1 MGGLR
6 YNQFMQ
12 PAELHPISKIKI
24 RVPYR
29 RRELISRTRLIEAI
43 YEQLEKQ
50 LLLIVAP
57 AGYGKTSLLVD
68 MAHDSELPVCW
79 LSLDVLDQDPQRFL
93 VYLISSIAERFSDFG
108 LDSINA
114 LKSMTS
120 FEQDGERIL
129 VTLTN
134 DIAAHVNEQFV
145 LILDDYHLVGDV
157 LIIRQLINRF
167 LQLVGENVHLILAA
181 RHLPDF
187 PDMPLLTVRNQVG
200 GLSFED
206 LAFLPDEIQQFF
218 LKNNNMSLST
228 QDANALVE
236 ETEGW
241 IAAINLTG
249 GRPGSL
255 PQMHPLRSTRELF
268 DFFSREVLA
277 RQTSQMRRFLL
288 MTSLFDAFDIS
299 LCEEVL
305 DPLVKEE
312 KIDWSSLF
320 REVQAGSMFSVLLDD
335 EGRWMRYHHLF
346 GHFLKSQL
354 QFEQPALAWHIQQN
368 LAHAYENKQAWE
380 EALYV
385 YSLISDHENVARL
398 LVKVGPI
405 FIRLGRILTLDS
417 WLDHL
422 PKDLVNSQPAL
433 LSLQGGIQVI
443 KGDNRLAIEQFERAE
458 VHLREK
464 GDIEELAS
472 LLLRRAEAYRQL
484 GNYDRT
490 LLDVEQALNLTYK
503 QKNIVMQDIYAE
515 AQRLKGQCLFGL
527 GHLHEAITWMK
538 NAQKSF
544 QSLDKLDSIPILET
558 ELGVAY
564 RRLGMLDVAASYYT
578 SALKSWE
585 HSGNSGWK
593 AHVLNNL
600 AILRQITGELEEAF
614 KCLDQALYIAEQ
626 TGYSRIQSLVLNS
639 LGDILIELDDLD
651 SARTYYQQA
660 LTIATHLGH
669 SAYILYA
676 SLGEARLVRLEGD
689 SVRALHDLQVIKISQ
704 SHLGPYER
712 GLLSLERG
720 LCLLDSGQIEVA
732 VDALQNALNLFL
744 QGEYHIEQRVAEL
757 WVVTAMSRKE
767 PANAIERLREII
779 RDEKDWLTPTPFMLN
794 AGHALKWL
802 IDIRKSSQFDS
813 VLERFL
819 EGAEQVKRSIP
830 IWRSAI
836 KQASQ
841 HVSLAPPELEII
853 TFGNVK
859 VYCNNKPL
867 LLSDWQTREAR
878 DMFFFLMHS
887 SPMSKEQIAL
897 ELWPDISPARLK
909 MRFKINIHR
918 IRKALGQDTIIFE
931 GEHYQFNR
939 SINYSWDREKLDRI
953 LQSVHQNILL
963 AEKRMLLEQAVEVM
977 NGQYLADI
985 DADWAMLERLRLQEI
1000 CQHTLL
1006 ELAEIYLTEGQ
1017 LQACLNTAQ
1026 RVLQTDSLLEAAHR
1040 LIIRAYASLHDPA
1053 RMARQYQQYQKT
1065 LADEMGLQPSSE
1077 IVSLYEQLIS
1087 EI

>member
-1 MGGLR
+1 
-6 YNQFMQ
+6 MQ
-12 PAELHPISKIKI
+12 PAEMPPISKIKI

-29 RRELISRTRLIEAI
+29 RRELISRARLIETI

-93 VYLISSIAERFSDFG
+93 VYLIFAITEKFPDFG
-108 LDSINA
+108 IDSFNA

-129 VTLTN
+129 VTFTN
-134 DIAAHVNEQFV
+134 DIAAHINEHFV

-187 PDMPLLTVRNQVG
+187 PDMPLLTVRNQIG

-206 LAFLPDEIQQFF
+206 LAFLPAEIQQLF
-218 LKNNNMSLST
+218 LKNNNMSLSA
-228 QDANALVE
+228 QDANTLVE

-249 GRPGSL
+249 GHPGSL

-312 KIDWSSLF
+312 KLDWSSLF
-320 REVQAGSMFSVLLDD
+320 KEVQAGSMFSVLLDE

-346 GHFLKSQL
+346 DHFLKSQL

-368 LAHAYENKQAWE
+368 LARAYENKQAWE
-380 EALYV
+380 EALHV
-385 YSLISDHENVARL
+385 YSTLEDQENIARL
-398 LVKVGPI
+398 LVKAGPA
-405 FIRLGRILTLDS
+405 FIRQGRILTLAS
-417 WLDHL
+417 WLEHL
-422 PKDLVNSQPAL
+422 PENLVDVQPAL
-433 LSLQGGIQVI
+433 LSLQGGIQVT
-443 KGDNRLAIEQFERAE
+443 KGDNRLAIELFDRAKVQLE
-458 VHLREK
+458 E
-464 GDIEELAS
+464 GDDLAELA
-472 LLLRRAEAYRQL
+472 LLLIRRAEAYRQL
-484 GNYDRT
+484 GKYNQA
-490 LLDVEQALNLTYK
+490 LQDVEQIFSLHLQQEGASA
-503 QKNIVMQDIYAE
+503 QDSFAE

-527 GHLHEAITWMK
+527 GRLHEAIVWMK
-538 NAQKSF
+538 HAYQSF
-544 QSLDKLDSIPILET
+544 QVLGNQDSIPILET
-558 ELGVAY
+558 ELGVVY
-564 RRLGMLDVAASYYT
+564 RRLGELDTAASYYT
-578 SALKSWE
+578 RVLKLWE

-600 AILRQITGELEEAF
+600 AILYQMTGKLEDAF
-614 KCLDQALYIAEQ
+614 KCLDQALHIAEQ
-626 TGYSRIQSLVLNS
+626 TGYSRIQSLVLIS
-639 LGDILIELDDLD
+639 LGDLLTELDDLD

-676 SLGEARLVRLEGD
+676 SLGEARLVRLEGNPA
-689 SVRALHDLQVIKISQ
+689 RALNDLEKVKISQ

-712 GLLSLERG
+712 ALLSLEKGR
-720 LCLLDSGQIEVA
+720 CLLEIGQIKPA
-732 VDALQNALNLFL
+732 LDALQDASSLLL
-744 QGEYHIEQRVAEL
+744 QGEYQIEQRVAEL
-757 WVVTAMSRKE
+757 WLVTVMYQEE
-767 PANAIERLREII
+767 PSNAVTKLKEII
-779 RDEKDWLTPTPFMLN
+779 HHEKDWLTPTPLMLN

-802 IDIRKSSQFDS
+802 KDIKRSSQADP
-813 VLERFL
+813 VIERFL
-819 EGAEQVKRSIP
+819 RETEQIKRTIP
-830 IWRSAI
+830 IWRNALR
-836 KQASQ
+836 QVSQ
-841 HVSLAPPELEII
+841 NALLAPPELEIM
-853 TFGNVK
+853 TFDNVK
-859 VYCNNKPL
+859 VYCNNKL
-867 LLSDWQTREAR
+867 LILSDWQTREAR
-878 DMFFFLMHS
+878 DLFFFLLHS
-887 SPMSKEQIAL
+887 PPMTKEQIAL

-918 IRKALGQDTIIFE
+918 IRRTLGQDTIIFE

-939 SINYSWDREKLDRI
+939 AINYSWDREKFDEIFQLVQRDI
-953 LQSVHQNILL
+953 PP
-963 AEKRMLLEQAVEVM
+963 AKKKTFLEQVVEIAS
-977 NGQYLADI
+977 GPYLADI
-985 DADWAMLERLRLQEI
+985 DANWALLERLKVQEI
-1000 CQHTLL
+1000 CQQMLL
-1006 ELAEIYLTEGQ
+1006 ELGEIYLAEGQ
-1017 LQACLNTAQ
+1017 LHACLDIS
-1026 RVLQTDSLLEAAHR
+1026 RKILQTEPLLEAAYR
-1040 LIIRAYASLHDPA
+1040 LIIRAYAALHDPVA
-1053 RMARQYQQYQKT
+1053 MARQYQQYQKA
-1065 LADEMGLQPSSE
+1065 LADEMGLRPSSE
-1077 IVSLYEQLIS
+1077 IIYLYEQLLS
-1087 EI
+1087 EV

>member
-1 MGGLR
+1 
-6 YNQFMQ
+6 MQ
-12 PAELHPISKIKI
+12 LAEVIPISKIKI

-29 RRELISRTRLIEAI
+29 RRELISRTRLIESI

-57 AGYGKTSLLVD
+57 AGYGKTSLLLD
-68 MAHDSELPVCW
+68 LAHDSELPVCW
-79 LSLDVLDQDPQRFL
+79 LSLDALDQEPQRFL
-93 VYLISSIAERFSDFG
+93 AYFISAIAERFPNFG
-108 LDSINA
+108 RDSINA

-120 FEQDGERIL
+120 FEQDGERVL
-129 VTLTN
+129 VTFTN
-134 DIAAHVNEQFV
+134 DIAAHINEHFI

-157 LIIRQLINRF
+157 LIIRQLLNRF

-200 GLSFED
+200 GLSFEE
-206 LAFLPDEIQQFF
+206 LAFLPAEIQQLFSQN
-218 LKNNNMSLST
+218 KDITLSP
-228 QDANALVE
+228 QDAETIVD

-241 IAAINLTG
+241 IAAINLTD
-249 GRPGSL
+249 GRPGNL

-277 RQTSQMRRFLL
+277 RQTDQVRRFLL
-288 MTSLFDAFDIS
+288 MTSIFDTFDVS

-305 DPLVKEE
+305 DPLIEGE
-312 KIDWSSLF
+312 KVNWTSTF
-320 REVQAGSMFSVLLDD
+320 KEVQSGSMFSVILDD

-354 QFEQPALAWHIQQN
+354 QFEQPALAWHIQQR
-368 LAHAYENKQAWE
+368 LARTYENKQAWE

-385 YSLISDHENVARL
+385 YSLISDHENIARL
-398 LVKVGPI
+398 LIKVGPI
-405 FIRLGRILTLDS
+405 FIRLGRILTLAS

-422 PKDLVNSQPAL
+422 PKDLIYSQPAL

-458 VHLREK
+458 VRLKEE
-464 GDIEELAS
+464 DDTTELAS
-472 LLLRRAEAYRQL
+472 LLIRRAEAYRQL
-484 GNYDRT
+484 GNYDKT
-490 LLDVEQALNLTYK
+490 LLDVEQALSLAYK
-503 QKNIVMQDIYAE
+503 QEDVVMRDIYAE

-527 GHLHEAITWMK
+527 GRLHEAITWMK

-544 QSLDKLDSIPILET
+544 QALGRLDSIPILET

-564 RRLGMLDVAASYYT
+564 RRLGKLDIAASYYA
-578 SALKSWE
+578 SALNSWE
-585 HSGNSGWK
+585 NSGNSGWK

-600 AILRQITGELEEAF
+600 AILHQITGKLEEAF

-639 LGDILIELDDLD
+639 LGDILTELDDLD

-676 SLGEARLVRLEGD
+676 SLGEARLVRMEGD
-689 SVRALHDLQVIKISQ
+689 SIRALHDLEVVKISQ

-712 GLLSLERG
+712 ALLSLEKGR
-720 LCLLDSGQIEVA
+720 CLLESGQVA
-732 VDALQNALNLFL
+732 SALSTLQNASTLFL

-757 WVVTAMSRKE
+757 WLVTAMSQKE
-767 PANAIERLREII
+767 PLNVIAKLKEII
-779 RDEKDWLTPTPFMLN
+779 GDEKDWQTPTPFMLN

-802 IDIRKSSQFDS
+802 IDIKSISQADP
-813 VLERFL
+813 VIERFL
-819 EGAEQVKRSIP
+819 ESVWQIKRGIP

-836 KQASQ
+836 RQVSQ
-841 HVSLAPPELEII
+841 HVSLAPPDLEII

-859 VYCNNKPL
+859 VCCNNKL
-867 LLSDWQTREAR
+867 LILSDWQTREAR
-878 DMFFFLMHS
+878 DMFFFLLHS
-887 SPMSKEQIAL
+887 PPMTKEQIAL
-897 ELWPDISPARLK
+897 EFWPDISPARLK

-918 IRKALGQDTIIFE
+918 IRRALGQDAIIFE
-931 GEHYQFNR
+931 GEHYRFNR
-939 SINYSWDREKLDRI
+939 AINYSWDREKLDEIR
-953 LQSVHQNILL
+953 QSIDQANPSV
-963 AEKRMLLEQAVEVM
+963 EKRIMLEQVVEIAK
-977 NGQYLADI
+977 GQYLADI
-985 DADWAMLERLRLQEI
+985 DMDWATSERLKYQEI
-1000 CQHTLL
+1000 LQHMLL
-1006 ELAEIYLTEGQ
+1006 ELAEAYLIDGQ
-1017 LQACLNTAQ
+1017 IQACLTTAQ
-1026 RVLQTDSLLEAAHR
+1026 QILQTDSLHEAGHR
-1040 LIIRAYASLHDPA
+1040 LIIRVYAALHDPA
-1053 RMARQYQQYQKT
+1053 GMTRQYQQYQKA

-1077 IVSLYEQLIS
+1077 IVSLYKRLLS